1 MERLTQEERA
11 EARARAGAAT
21 PGPYSVKIHSED
33 YGQGYGE
40 TTYFVDMGGALLK
53 IGIGSDNKKCVIH
66 YGNADFIAHAR
77 EDLPRALDDI
87 DSLEAENAE
96 LRKRCE
102 AAVEDLKSTN
112 YDYMNHEDCPC
123 RYCKHG
129 HNSKCSLCD
138 WDKNINAFEW
148 RGPEGES
155 DASDS

>member
-1 MERLTQEERA
+1 MTKEQLDA
-11 EARARAGAAT
+11 IRARQVRAKKAF
-21 PGPYSVKIHSED
+21 
-33 YGQGYGE
+33 
-40 TTYFVDMGGALLK
+40 TTIQLSLMDIPAMLDEITELK
-53 IGIGSDNKKCVIH
+53 
-66 YGNADFIAHAR
+66 
-77 EDLPRALDDI
+77 
-87 DSLEAENAE
+87 AENAR

-102 AAVEDLKSTN
+102 AAVGDLKSTN

-155 DASDS
+155 DANDS

>member
-1 MERLTQEERA
+1 MQEQLDAINVRLNAIFAENGDVDTIWLIDVCADLLAEVERLQ
-11 EARARAGAAT
+11 
-21 PGPYSVKIHSED
+21 
-33 YGQGYGE
+33 
-40 TTYFVDMGGALLK
+40 
-53 IGIGSDNKKCVIH
+53 
-66 YGNADFIAHAR
+66 
-77 EDLPRALDDI
+77 
-87 DSLEAENAE
+87 
-96 LRKRCE
+96 KRYE

-155 DASDS
+155 DANDK

>member
-1 MERLTQEERA
+1 MTKEQLDAIRERRIKATGIAIRETKGEAFRA
-11 EARARAGAAT
+11 IQLSLLDI
-21 PGPYSVKIHSED
+21 P
-33 YGQGYGE
+33 
-40 TTYFVDMGGALLK
+40 ALL
-53 IGIGSDNKKCVIH
+53 DEVE
-66 YGNADFIAHAR
+66 R
-77 EDLPRALDDI
+77 
-87 DSLEAENAE
+87 

-102 AAVEDLKSTN
+102 AAVGDLKSTN